1 MLFSKKNETVVCTPS
16 PNTADLCNGYPTNAE
31 AMLQEKE
38 YFDTWMHRLMDMLER
53 IESNQKPPKMPE
65 YAVLRMAINYWI
77 ISICAGCC
85 M

>member
-1 MLFSKKNETVVCTPS
+1 
-16 PNTADLCNGYPTNAE
+16 
-31 AMLQEKE
+31 MLQEKE